1 MGDESDFDPATF
13 TTLRKGRL
21 LEEFAVGGCFEHHW
35 GRTLTEADNTLF
47 TTATLAYNPLYFNAE
62 YARSEG
68 HPCTLVNPML
78 VLCTVVGLSVE
89 DLSEAGGPFLGID
102 ELRFHQPVYPGDTLS
117 ARSTVVSIRESESRP
132 GFGIV
137 TWHTEGRNQRD
148 ELVVDYKRSNLVG
161 KKRGGAG

>member
-1 MGDESDFDPATF
+1 MSDFNPASF
-13 TTLRKGRL
+13 TLLPKGRSF
-21 LEEFAVGGCFEHHW
+21 EEFEVGRRFEHHW
-35 GRTLTEADNTLF
+35 GRTLTEGDNALF

-68 HPCTLVNPML
+68 HPGTVMNPML

-102 ELRFHQPVYPGDTLS
+102 ELTFHGPVYAGDTLAAS
-117 ARSTVVSIRESESRP
+117 STVVSARESDSRP

-137 TWHTEGRNQRD
+137 TWHTEGRNQRG
-148 ELVVDYKRSNLVG
+148 ELVVDYKRSNLVAKG
-161 KKRGGAG
+161 RGGPE